1 MQKSYQESIELLFN
15 FYAVDPKKGLSNIES
30 EKRIA
35 TYGYNELPDTSK
47 RTIFSIFL
55 SQFQNAL
62 IYILLASALLIF
74 IFAQKKM
81 DAFIVSVV
89 VFFNAILG
97 TIQEAKTE
105 KIIESLKQLMQGD
118 CVVLRDGKKV
128 ILEERKLVPGDIIL
142 VRQGERIPADCRIII
157 SNGLCVDESILTGE
171 AKPVLKIE
179 ETILQEAPL
188 YEQKNML
195 FKGTYIF
202 AGNGQALVIK
212 TGKNTEIGKIQKTIT
227 EIKTEIPLKK
237 ELNRLSSILLFFVAA
252 VCILLLMVGIYTQ
265 RPFHELISM
274 LIALFIC
281 IIPEGLPV
289 VLTVILT
296 TGARTLSK
304 NNILVRNM
312 QAVEALGR
320 VNTIV
325 IDKTGTITKNELMI
339 TDVFTKNGHYK
350 ITGSGYDVR
359 GNIQIQGTKNNVSSN
374 ESLHKMGIISQLL
387 NTSEIIKNTTTPG
400 FVIKGDP
407 TEAALSIFGQKMN
420 IQASE
425 LTLYKKIAEIPFR
438 PELLF
443 HAGLFKKENQ
453 YESYII
459 GSPEIVFQKSRN
471 IDAAFNEVL
480 PELLRSGFRVLA
492 FGYKI
497 VEKPLLTDHDT
508 DFILLGICVIEDAI
522 REEIPSIAEEARA
535 AGLHIIMAT
544 GDHALTA
551 VSIAKRAHI
560 FKKDDMAVDGSE
572 FVKMTDEDLL
582 KNIHKITVFSRMIPE
597 YKVRIIKILHEK
609 KEIVAMTGDGVNDAP
624 SLVAADIGISLG
636 QTGTEVAKQASDL
649 LLLHDSFEYI
659 VKAIEEGRHIFQT
672 LKRIILY
679 FFATN
684 LGELLVVF
692 FAFIISIWL
701 KNPLPLPITAAQIL
715 WLNLIT
721 DGFLD
726 VGLTF
731 EKKEQDLLNPVWLK
745 ERGHLLDISTGF
757 LIVYMA
763 TIMAIGSLFLF
774 YVYQKIDLHYAQT
787 VTLITMAMFQWF
799 NAWNC
804 RSIKKSLFSI
814 GFFSNK
820 ILIGITVFVLC
831 LQLLVIHIPFLQYIF
846 DTMPLSLNDWLIITS
861 MASSII
867 IFDELRK
874 IFFIMF
880 QKYFYLY

>member
-1 MQKSYQESIELLFN
+1 MQKKPYQESIKSLFDL
-15 FYAVDPKKGLSNIES
+15 YAVDPKQGLSSIES
-30 EKRIA
+30 EKRIS
-35 TYGYNELPDTSK
+35 TYGYNELPDSSK
-47 RTIFSIFL
+47 RTIFVIFL

-62 IYILLASALLIF
+62 IYVLLISAF
-74 IFAQKKM
+74 LIFMFAEKKM
-81 DAFIVSVV
+81 DALIVSVV
-89 VFFNAILG
+89 VFFNALLG

-105 KIIESLKQLMQGD
+105 KIIEGLKQLMQGE
-118 CVVLRDGKKV
+118 CIVLRNGEKI
-128 ILEERKLVPGDIIL
+128 ILDERHLVPGDIIL
-142 VRQGERIPADCRIII
+142 VRQGEQIPADCRIIV

-171 AKPVLKIE
+171 SKSIIKMSDVILKE
-179 ETILQEAPL
+179 VPL

-202 AGNGQALVIK
+202 AGNGQALVIQ

-227 EIKTEIPLKK
+227 EIQTEIPLKK
-237 ELNRLSSILLFFVAA
+237 ELNRLSKILLFFV
-252 VCILLLMVGIYTQ
+252 VIICIFLFIIGMYTK
-265 RPFHELISM
+265 RSFHELISM

-339 TDVFTKNGHYK
+339 TDVFTQYGHYK
-350 ITGSGYDVR
+350 ITGSGYEVR
-359 GNIQIQGTKNNVSSN
+359 GNIQLQDKKNNIFLD
-374 ESLHKMGIISQLL
+374 EFLHKIGIISLLL
-387 NTSEIIKNTTTPG
+387 NTSEIIKKSTSPG
-400 FVIKGDP
+400 FIIKGDP
-407 TEAALSIFGQKMN
+407 TEAALSVFGQKMN

-425 LTLYKKIAEIPFR
+425 LSLYKKISEIPFR
-438 PELLF
+438 AELLF

-459 GSPEIVFQKSRN
+459 GSPEVVFQRSQTV
-471 IDAAFNEVL
+471 DSTFNEI
-480 PELLRSGFRVLA
+480 LLKLLASGFRILA

-497 VEKPLLTDHDT
+497 IEKPLLTEHDT
-508 DFILLGICVIEDAI
+508 DFILLGIVAIEDAI
-522 REEIPSIAEEARA
+522 REEIPNIVEEARN
-535 AGLHIIMAT
+535 AGLHVIMAT

-551 VSIAKRAHI
+551 LSIAKKAQI
-560 FKKDDMAVDGSE
+560 FKKGDTAVDGSE
-572 FVKMTDEDLL
+572 FLKMSDKELL
-582 KNIHKITVFSRMIPE
+582 KNIDNITVFSRMMPE
-597 YKVRIIKILHEK
+597 YKVRIIKILHDK

-636 QTGTEVAKQASDL
+636 QMGTEVAKQASDL
-649 LLLHDSFEYI
+649 LLLNDSFEHI

-684 LGELLVVF
+684 LAELLLVF

-731 EKKEQDLLNPVWLK
+731 EKKEEGLLESTWLK

-757 LIVYMA
+757 LVIYMA
-763 TIMAIGSLFLF
+763 TCMATGALFLF
-774 YVYQKIDLHYAQT
+774 YLYQKIDLHYAQT

-804 RSIKKSLFSI
+804 RSIKKSLFFI

-820 ILIGITVFVLC
+820 ILIGITLFVLC
-831 LQLLVIHIPFLQYIF
+831 LQLLVINIPSLQHIF
-846 DTMPLSLNDWLIITS
+846 DTVPLTLKDWLLITS
-861 MASSII
+861 IASLIVVL
-867 IFDELRK
+867 DEIRK
-874 IFFIMF
+874 LVAHWWKNF
-880 QKYFYLY
+880 